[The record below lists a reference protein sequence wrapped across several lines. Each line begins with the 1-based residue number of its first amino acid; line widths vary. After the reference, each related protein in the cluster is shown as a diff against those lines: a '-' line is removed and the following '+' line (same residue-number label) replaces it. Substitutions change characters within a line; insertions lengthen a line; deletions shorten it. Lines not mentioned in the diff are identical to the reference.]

1 MLIKRI
7 RKRMMTGQEIEKLN
21 TLKKIARSLSDISD
35 QLRIQNT
42 LLQKLIQNDEGKE
55 KEKEKE

>member
-35 QLRIQNT
+35 QLRIQNA
-42 LLQKLIQNDEGKE
+42 LLQKLIQNDGNKE
-55 KEKEKE
+55 KENNE

>member
-42 LLQKLIQNDEGKE
+42 LLQKLIQNDEDKE
-55 KEKEKE
+55 KE

>member
-7 RKRMMTGQEIEKLN
+7 RKRMITGQEIERLN

-35 QLRIQNT
+35 QLRIQNA
-42 LLQKLIQNDEGKE
+42 LLQKLIQNDESKE
-55 KEKEKE
+55 KEKE

>member
-7 RKRMMTGQEIEKLN
+7 RKRMMTGQEIEKINLM
-21 TLKKIARSLSDISD
+21 KKIARSLSDISD
-35 QLRIQNT
+35 QLRIQNV

-55 KEKEKE
+55 KEKE

>member
-35 QLRIQNT
+35 QLRIQNA
-42 LLQKLIQNDEGKE
+42 LLQKLTQDDGDKGQETE
-55 KEKEKE
+55 

>member
-1 MLIKRI
+1 
-7 RKRMMTGQEIEKLN
+7 MMTGQEIEKLN

-42 LLQKLIQNDEGKE
+42 LLQKLIQSDEDKE
-55 KEKEKE
+55 KE

>member
-7 RKRMMTGQEIEKLN
+7 RKRMMTNQEIERLN

-35 QLRIQNT
+35 QLRIQNA

-55 KEKEKE
+55 KEKE

>member
-7 RKRMMTGQEIEKLN
+7 RKRMMTNQEIERLN

-35 QLRIQNT
+35 QLRIQNV

-55 KEKEKE
+55 KENKKE

>member
-35 QLRIQNT
+35 QLRIQNA
-42 LLQKLIQNDEGKE
+42 LLQKLIQDDDDKGQEIE
-55 KEKEKE
+55 

>member
-7 RKRMMTGQEIEKLN
+7 RKRMMTNQEIERLN

-35 QLRIQNT
+35 QLRIQNA
-42 LLQKLIQNDEGKE
+42 LLQKLIQNDGE
-55 KEKEKE
+55 KENEKE

>member
-35 QLRIQNT
+35 QLRIQNA
-42 LLQKLIQNDEGKE
+42 LLQKLIQDDGDKGQETE
-55 KEKEKE
+55 

>member
-35 QLRIQNT
+35 QLRIQNA
-42 LLQKLIQNDEGKE
+42 LLQKLIQNDGDKKKGKE
-55 KEKEKE
+55 

>member
-21 TLKKIARSLSDISD
+21 IMKKIARSLSDISD
-35 QLRIQNT
+35 QLHIQNT
-42 LLQKLIQNDEGKE
+42 LLQKLIQNNGDKE
-55 KEKEKE
+55 KETE

>member
-7 RKRMMTGQEIEKLN
+7 RKRMMTNQEIERLN

-35 QLRIQNT
+35 HLRIQNA
-42 LLQKLIQNDEGKE
+42 LLQKLIQNDGGKE
-55 KEKEKE
+55 KEKE

>member
-7 RKRMMTGQEIEKLN
+7 RKRMMTNQEIERLN

-35 QLRIQNT
+35 QLRIQNA
-42 LLQKLIQNDEGKE
+42 LLQKLIQNDGGKE
-55 KEKEKE
+55 KAKE

>member
-1 MLIKRI
+1 
-7 RKRMMTGQEIEKLN
+7 MMTGQEIEKLN

-42 LLQKLIQNDEGKE
+42 LLQKLIQNDGDKE
-55 KEKEKE
+55 KE

>member
-7 RKRMMTGQEIEKLN
+7 RKRMMTNQEIEKLN
-21 TLKKIARSLSDISD
+21 TMKKIARSLSDISD

-42 LLQKLIQNDEGKE
+42 LLQKLIQNDGGKDQE
-55 KEKEKE
+55 KE

>member
-7 RKRMMTGQEIEKLN
+7 RKRMMTNQEIERLN
-21 TLKKIARSLSDISD
+21 TLKKIARSLSDVSD
-35 QLRIQNT
+35 QLRIQNA

-55 KEKEKE
+55 NEKK

>member
-35 QLRIQNT
+35 QLHIQNT
-42 LLQKLIQNDEGKE
+42 LLQKLIQNNGDKE
-55 KEKEKE
+55 KETE

>member
-35 QLRIQNT
+35 QLRIQNA
-42 LLQKLIQNDEGKE
+42 LLQKLIQNDGE
-55 KEKEKE
+55 KENEKE